1 MVEMDVS
8 PIDSETLSK
17 EAHKFGLK
25 TTSGQRSVQ
34 HNAAVGGSPTSHHLT
49 GNAFDF
55 AGDPAK
61 MKQFYDHMR
70 DTYGGRFSEILNE
83 GNHVHVAWDA
93 TQQLQSKA
101 KAAAQPKSLPPP
113 PSINDKIKTLQ
124 GYVSGPVETADQIE
138 ARERGKKPVAPINVA
153 TGKPVAKPFA
163 RPDKPSALE
172 KFTTAAGETYEGF
185 AQFPVELGKVAL
197 DSLTGKPA
205 AAGKKLWSLLAE
217 PQIAEYRKAQELTK
231 KKGYKDGRAALAD
244 PEILGHWV
252 AAGLPMVG
260 PMAAHAGER
269 WGSGDFAGAAG
280 ETFAILAPMGISALK
295 GKAAEGVKTVA
306 AKLPKELPKLPA
318 LDLKLEVPVEETIAA
333 KAPAAKGVVAKS
345 SKKSGITTL
354 DRDTLK
360 VEVNPD
366 RIKQLEKKGE
376 TPEQIQARLD
386 QAAQHENFHA
396 LIEQRDGPT
405 LKAVAKWAREKL
417 PKTAGERIA
426 QAAERGDQPFPSD
439 AIEHRFIKEAFGS
452 PKVEPKLPPVPGTTG
467 EVATKPVAEV
477 AGKVKEPWEMTQAE
491 YQKSLEFGDKNVSL
505 KLEDAMSDPQTL
517 YEEARAGKL
526 KDGLYEGGDDHVY
539 QVTGKKVELLP
550 RYKAQFDY
558 KTNSFTFTERSAP
571 SANVADRPLFHGT
584 DQKGLTYDKLD
595 AERSG
600 RNFQAVGG
608 NEFKGVYFSTVPGRG
623 AKTFGDNV
631 VEARLKPDARI
642 VTYQEASGR
651 STEELLREGI
661 DAITKYEKGGDYGE
675 VIVLNPKALREGA
688 HESSVRGA
696 LSKGKSVSPEVLADY
711 PDLVAKYAK
720 PTKAPKAEVTLS
732 PVPKANFEMTEAE
745 RSTTQAA
752 AENFRSTLAFKSVED
767 LSASKAKIKKLLET
781 ERGSGGPSTELLK
794 EMAKVGAHYIESGL
808 KDFASWSKQVLADL
822 GDSAKPYLVD
832 LWAKSNAEL
841 QSLRE
846 TPPKMERRSL
856 PETLEEHGLLGGE
869 DRFYNPA
876 PNVRS
881 LDRATQMA
889 DGLMAE
895 KGIDGAVE
903 WLKQSPIVG
912 PEQTA
917 LGIKLQDMLQDK
929 AVGLVESDPEAAN
942 ALMDKAQDIAE
953 SMSTRLTRYGQ
964 AVQAVQVVEKLH
976 PTRVLR
982 TAQKVY
988 AEAHKGAKLP
998 NEKATALTTAA
1009 KEIQKAKRQ
1018 LAEYEKMR
1026 RSSEDPKWQVLID
1039 RAEDDILRG
1048 RKKLAN
1054 EMQSLDPFAATK
1066 HKIGSVVSMLRSIKT
1081 AYDLSAPGRQGWIGS
1096 VLHPYRGF
1104 VVPFWEQLRA
1114 IGKVP
1119 DPETRWGK
1127 YQLENLNLESY
1138 RDFEADI
1145 LLDPIA
1151 QEMRDLGYDA
1161 FTRAGQHVH
1170 PELREETFRSDPA
1183 NKIPGIARSEQAF
1196 STYRNVQGKG
1206 LYKIYRGWIDR
1217 MEQSKL
1223 LSADEA
1229 VNAKKGIL
1237 KFIADA
1243 VGRGGLAKEGSML
1256 GSVERSAIA
1265 THGLFAYRWLKSRFN
1280 LMNPVYYAKLPK
1292 GARMI
1297 AATEMT
1303 RFVATTGSTMYL
1315 LQQLGAQVE
1324 TDPESSDFLKVR
1336 FGNTHYDIS
1345 AGFQNELR
1353 FMFRFSKAVWDQS
1366 SGEMIKKQGSP
1377 TGWVDKEGKVRQNA
1391 AEIWNRFW
1399 RSKLA
1404 PVPGAAADVAYGD
1417 TFEYDPQTGKPLAPS
1432 IGREASQLIEPMVEK
1447 DLREAW
1453 GLEGSKGAM
1462 KALPTVIGIGV
1473 QTYKPKAKKPGF
1485 SPIPSMS
1492 GVK

>member
-1 MVEMDVS
+1 MPQATPEIPSFRSFLDQEVERTRAD
-8 PIDSETLSK
+8 
-17 EAHKFGLK
+17 AFGKMAKLK
-25 TTSGQRSVQ
+25 KITEKI
-34 HNAAVGGSPTSHHLT
+34 T
-49 GNAFDF
+49 GI
-55 AGDPAK
+55 PS
-61 MKQFYDHMR
+61 
-70 DTYGGRFSEILNE
+70 FSEFTQ
-83 GNHVHVAWDA
+83 A
-93 TQQLQSKA
+93 TNVTKAPAAPVA
-101 KAAAQPKSLPPP
+101 KAAAQPKPLSPP

-124 GYVSGPVETADQIE
+124 GYVSGPVEFATQIE
-138 ARERGKKPVAPINVA
+138 ARERGKKPVAQVSSL
-153 TGKPVAKPFA
+153 TGKPTAKPFV
-163 RPDKPSALE
+163 RPDQPSAIE
-172 KFTTAAGETYEGF
+172 RFTTAASDTLTGF

-197 DSLTGKPA
+197 DSLTGKPV

-217 PQIAEYRKAQELTK
+217 PQLAEYRKAQELTK
-231 KKGYKDGRAALAD
+231 NRGYKDGRTALAD

-260 PMAAHAGER
+260 PMAAHTGER
-269 WGSGDFAGAAG
+269 IGSGDIAGGLG
-280 ETFAILAPMGISALK
+280 EATAILAPMGISALK
-295 GKAAEGVKTVA
+295 GKATEGVKTVA
-306 AKLPKELPKLPA
+306 AELPKELPKLPA
-318 LDLKLEVPVEETIAA
+318 LDLKLDVPIEETIAA

-396 LIEQRDGPT
+396 LIEQRDEPT
-405 LKAVAKWAREKL
+405 LKAVAKWARATL
-417 PKTAGERIA
+417 PKTVGERIA
-426 QAAERGDQPFPSD
+426 KAAEMGEQPFPSD
-439 AIEHRFIKEAFGS
+439 AMEHRFIEEAFGS
-452 PKVEPKLPPVPGTTG
+452 PKVEPKLPPVSTSQTITG
-467 EVATKPVAEV
+467 FQGRGATPAQIYGEQAVKEGRAVPVLGRGDYVATTLSDAKVYGEASPKSITLSNPLTINSDATWFKLLKDADTPHLSSVSREFYAEP
-477 AGKVKEPWEMTQAE
+477 ERIPEMTQRLQD
-491 YQKSLEFGDKNVSL
+491 YIKSQGYDGVIIRGTEASKRLRETFGHDQAVK
-505 KLEDAMSDPQTL
+505 
-517 YEEARAGKL
+517 
-526 KDGLYEGGDDHVY
+526 
-539 QVTGKKVELLP
+539 
-550 RYKAQFDY
+550 F
-558 KTNSFTFTERSAP
+558 TNRGSIPPVPSFEMT
-571 SANVADRPLFHGT
+571 
-584 DQKGLTYDKLD
+584 D
-595 AERSG
+595 AERS
-600 RNFQAVGG
+600 V
-608 NEFKGVYFSTVPGRG
+608 
-623 AKTFGDNV
+623 
-631 VEARLKPDARI
+631 
-642 VTYQEASGR
+642 
-651 STEELLREGI
+651 
-661 DAITKYEKGGDYGE
+661 
-675 VIVLNPKALREGA
+675 
-688 HESSVRGA
+688 
-696 LSKGKSVSPEVLADY
+696 
-711 PDLVAKYAK
+711 
-720 PTKAPKAEVTLS
+720 
-732 PVPKANFEMTEAE
+732 
-745 RSTTQAA
+745 TQAA
-752 AENFRSTLAFKSVED
+752 AENFRSTLAFSDKSD
-767 LSASKAKIKKLLET
+767 LAASIKKIKQNLGIEKGGP
-781 ERGSGGPSTELLK
+781 ERGSGGPSTETLK
-794 EMAKVGAHYIESGL
+794 EMAKVGAHYIELGL
-808 KDFASWSKQVLADL
+808 RDFASWSKQVLADL
-822 GDSAKPYLVD
+822 GDSAKPYLAD

-846 TPPKMERRSL
+846 TPLKMEKRSL

-889 DGLMAE
+889 DGLIVE

-929 AVGLVESDPEAAN
+929 AVSLVESDPEAAN
-942 ALMDKAQDIAE
+942 ALMNKAQDIAE

-988 AEAHKGAKLP
+988 AESHKGAKLP

-1026 RSSEDPKWQVLID
+1026 RSSEDPKWQALID

-1054 EMQSLDPFAATK
+1054 EMQSLDPFSATK
-1066 HKIGSVVSMLRSIKT
+1066 HKIGSAVSMLRSIKT

-1183 NKIPGIARSEQAF
+1183 NKIPGVARSEQAF

-1206 LYKIYRGWIDR
+1206 LYRIYRGWINW
-1217 MEQSKL
+1217 MEQKKL

-1229 VNAKKGIL
+1229 VNAKKGTL

-1256 GSVERSAIA
+1256 GSVERSALA

-1292 GARMI
+1292 GARLI

-1303 RFVATTGSTMYL
+1303 RFVATTGATMYL

-1324 TDPESSDFLKVR
+1324 TDPESGDFLKVR

-1417 TFEYDPQTGKPLAPS
+1417 TFEYDQQTGKPLPPS
-1432 IGREASQLIEPMVEK
+1432 ISREASQLIEPMVEK

-1453 GLEGSKGAM
+1453 GLEGSKGVL

-1473 QTYKPKAKKPGF
+1473 QTYKTKAKKSGF
-1485 SPIPSMS
+1485 SPMPSMS
-1492 GVK
+1492 SVK

>member
-1 MVEMDVS
+1 
-8 PIDSETLSK
+8 
-17 EAHKFGLK
+17 
-25 TTSGQRSVQ
+25 
-34 HNAAVGGSPTSHHLT
+34 
-49 GNAFDF
+49 
-55 AGDPAK
+55 

-93 TQQLQSKA
+93 TQQVQGKPKA
-101 KAAAQPKSLPPP
+101 VAQPKALPPP

-124 GYVSGPVETADQIE
+124 GYVSGPVESATQIG
-138 ARERGKKPVAPINVA
+138 ARERGKKPNTQVSSI
-153 TGKPVAKPFA
+153 TGKPTAKPFV
-163 RPDKPSALE
+163 RPDKPSAIE
-172 KFTTAAGETYEGF
+172 KFTTAASDTLTGF

-205 AAGKKLWSLLAE
+205 VAGKRLWSLWAE
-217 PQIAEYRKAQELTK
+217 PQLAEYRKAQELTK

-244 PEILGHWV
+244 PEILGYWV

-260 PMAAHAGER
+260 PMAAHTGER
-269 WGSGDFAGAAG
+269 IGSGDIAGGLGEAA
-280 ETFAILAPMGISALK
+280 AILAPIGISALR

-306 AKLPKELPKLPA
+306 AELPKELPKLPA

-366 RIKQLEKKGE
+366 RIKQLQKKGE

-396 LIEQRDGPT
+396 LIEQRDEPT
-405 LKAVAKWAREKL
+405 LKAVAKWARATL
-417 PKTAGERIA
+417 PETVGERIA
-426 QAAERGDQPFPSD
+426 KAAERGDQPFPSD
-439 AIEHRFIKEAFGS
+439 AMEHRFIEDAFGS
-452 PKVEPKLPPVPGTTG
+452 PKMEPKLPPVPALASEIEPVKPLIAKPIEAVIAREGVPIEEMGRAGAPFKGKLYHSTGAEFDRFLPLSHFGSEVAAKARGESLVHRRPGHAPTIVAASVEVNNPIRLPDTVAEGPAQINRWTDYLEWLGALSASEAESITSILELKGKQAKFIALLTSKGFDGAVYHNRVEGFGDSYVIFDPEQAGIIKRPEAPKAESAKPTVSVPFMITKAQRQGLYDLGYKASDVDTMKPQAAHEILAKGQAKPLAEPQETTG
-467 EVATKPVAEV
+467 LPPVPKASF
-477 AGKVKEPWEMTQAE
+477 EMT
-491 YQKSLEFGDKNVSL
+491 
-505 KLEDAMSDPQTL
+505 
-517 YEEARAGKL
+517 
-526 KDGLYEGGDDHVY
+526 
-539 QVTGKKVELLP
+539 
-550 RYKAQFDY
+550 
-558 KTNSFTFTERSAP
+558 
-571 SANVADRPLFHGT
+571 
-584 DQKGLTYDKLD
+584 D
-595 AERSG
+595 AERS
-600 RNFQAVGG
+600 V
-608 NEFKGVYFSTVPGRG
+608 
-623 AKTFGDNV
+623 
-631 VEARLKPDARI
+631 
-642 VTYQEASGR
+642 
-651 STEELLREGI
+651 
-661 DAITKYEKGGDYGE
+661 
-675 VIVLNPKALREGA
+675 
-688 HESSVRGA
+688 
-696 LSKGKSVSPEVLADY
+696 
-711 PDLVAKYAK
+711 
-720 PTKAPKAEVTLS
+720 
-732 PVPKANFEMTEAE
+732 
-745 RSTTQAA
+745 TQAA
-752 AENFRSTLAFKSVED
+752 AENFRSTLAFKSAED
-767 LSASKAKIKKLLET
+767 LSASKARIKKLLET

-822 GDSAKPYLVD
+822 GDSAKPYLAD

-846 TPPKMERRSL
+846 TPPKMEKRSL

-889 DGLMAE
+889 DGLIAE
-895 KGIDGAVE
+895 KGIGGAME
-903 WLKQSPIVG
+903 WLKQSPVVG

-929 AVGLVESDPEAAN
+929 AVNLVESNPEAAN

-988 AEAHKGAKLP
+988 AESHKGAKLP

-1026 RSSEDPKWQVLID
+1026 RSSEDPKWQALID

-1054 EMQSLDPFAATK
+1054 EMQSLDPFSATK
-1066 HKIGSVVSMLRSIKT
+1066 HKIGSAVSMLRSIKT

-1145 LLDPIA
+1145 LLDPIS

-1161 FTRAGQHVH
+1161 FTRAGQHIH
-1170 PELREETFRSDPA
+1170 PELREETFRSDLA

-1206 LYKIYRGWIDR
+1206 LYKIYRGWINW
-1217 MEQSKL
+1217 MEQKKL
-1223 LSADEA
+1223 LSAEEA

-1256 GSVERSAIA
+1256 GSVERSALA

-1303 RFVATTGSTMYL
+1303 RFVATTGATMYL

-1377 TGWVDKEGKVRQNA
+1377 TGWVDKEGKIRQNA

-1417 TFEYDPQTGKPLAPS
+1417 TFEYDQQTGKPLPPS

-1453 GLEGSKGAM
+1453 GLEGSKGAL

-1473 QTYKPKAKKPGF
+1473 QTYKPKTKKPSMG
-1485 SPIPSMS
+1485 IPPVPGSGMSGLS